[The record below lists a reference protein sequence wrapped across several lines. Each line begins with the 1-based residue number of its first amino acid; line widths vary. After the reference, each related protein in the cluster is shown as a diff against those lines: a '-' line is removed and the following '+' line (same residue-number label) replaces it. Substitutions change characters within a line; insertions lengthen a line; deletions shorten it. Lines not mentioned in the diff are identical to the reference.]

1 MYALRKIKEIKGYR
15 FFQDFHWNENG
26 CDLFSQNNL
35 IYGWNGSGKTTL
47 CDFMYG
53 LETGSFS
60 EDNISFSLL
69 FEDTAT
75 QAHTSITQGRM
86 NTLPYRFR
94 VFHQNYIQE
103 NIAVDN
109 VKHIFS
115 VGREQIEKVNE
126 VKRLRSTLGEK
137 KDKAQKAE
145 IELRDLEK
153 EFDRIKT
160 AKAKIIK
167 DAAQY
172 SNSYNKN
179 KYYSAHQRLTKKMM
193 LTEAEYQAALSAIRA
208 ERRPDV
214 PLFKVG
220 FIQSSV
226 REYICDILIQTPVN
240 NTIDALKKD
249 TQLSNWV
256 ENGLSLHQGRN
267 TSKCLFCGGPISE
280 TRFNQLRDHF
290 NKSYKDL
297 CDKIDGAVGLLGQK
311 MQQFDAAKIQMP
323 NCALLYPELQKQ
335 YMPLQTEAIVICE
348 HYSKIISDI
357 IDVLYKKKSD
367 MINDGYV
374 NEFLQ
379 LVDQL
384 SFDYSIF
391 DALLEILQKH
401 NQKNKEFNK
410 SIEQAQ
416 AKIEYHHI
424 SEFSDEINSFEKSI
438 YAKAQEKNNL
448 YRDFLNHKAQIDS
461 LEQEVKNSQIPADEI
476 NRDIAFIMGRSELVF
491 TNSDL
496 GYKITRNGKKAKNLS
511 KGEENAIALV
521 YFFNTLLDVD
531 ADAGNSIIVLD
542 DPISSFDSNFYYN
555 AISYIRDKTKLVGQT
570 FVFTHKFALQKDFSL
585 MFREKTNRYTISRN
599 VGMPQIINEDKLIS
613 QYHDEY
619 AYLFKKVYDFVKQPP
634 NDTSEYLQYPNI
646 ARRLLESF
654 LTFKLPLPNDQ
665 CSMLDKVM
673 ELERENNTYA
683 GRAIMRLLNNRS
695 HLRVISSNEHEDDI
709 DSISVLP
716 DTLKHLLEFMKHHDA
731 IHYNTLAR
739 LADPQYSEEGA
750 AVEVIRPVYRQV
762 NYYEMSASAGL
773 GNFLGSDFAG
783 TKMEVTNP
791 ECTFAVKIS
800 GDSMEPN
807 IHDQDIALVK
817 QCEVIPNARIGIVNY
832 KGVCYCKKIVQKSSG
847 ILLVS
852 LNKNYPPITVSEL
865 DEYHPFGEVIEI
877 IHHSD
882 SI

>member
-1 MYALRKIKEIKGYR
+1 MYALRKIKELKGYR

-26 CDLFSQNNL
+26 CDLFAQNNI

-47 CDFMYG
+47 CDFMHG
-53 LETGSFS
+53 LELGCFS
-60 EDNISFSLL
+60 EDNITFSLL
-69 FEDTAT
+69 FEDTT
-75 QAHTSITQGRM
+75 TRTHSSMSQNRM

-103 NIAVDN
+103 NISVDN

-115 VGREQIEKVNE
+115 VGREQIEKVGE
-126 VKRLRSTLGEK
+126 IKQLRSTLGEK
-137 KDKAQKAE
+137 RDKSQKAKT
-145 IELRDLEK
+145 ELSDLNK
-153 EFDRIKT
+153 EFDRLKT

-167 DAAQY
+167 DAALY

-179 KYYSAHQRLTKKMM
+179 RYYSAHQSLQKNMT
-193 LTEAEYQAALSAIRA
+193 LSDDDYQAALSAIRA

-214 PLFKVG
+214 QLFKVS
-220 FIQSSV
+220 FIQASV
-226 REYICDILIQTPVN
+226 REYISTILIQTPTN

-249 TQLSNWV
+249 SQLSSWV
-256 ENGLSLHQGRN
+256 EDGLALHQNRN
-267 TSKCLFCGGPISE
+267 ISRCLFCGNQISE
-280 TRFNQLRDHF
+280 KRFDELKEHF
-290 NKSYKDL
+290 NKSYKEL
-297 CDKIDGAVGLLGQK
+297 SDKIDGAIELLDQK
-311 MQQFDAAKIQMP
+311 MRQFDAVKSQMP
-323 NCALLYPELQKQ
+323 NCALLYPEFQSE
-335 YMPLQTEAIVICE
+335 YTMLQTEAITICE
-348 HYSKIISDI
+348 HYSRVISGI
-357 IDVLYKKKSD
+357 IDVLRRKKSD
-367 MINDGYV
+367 MINDRYV
-374 NEFLQ
+374 DEFIQ
-379 LVDQL
+379 LVNQL
-384 SFDYSIF
+384 TFDYSVF
-391 DALLEILQKH
+391 DAVLEILQKH
-401 NQKNKEFNK
+401 NQKNKEFQK

-416 AKIEYHHI
+416 AKIEYHHL
-424 SEFSDEINSFEKSI
+424 SEFSDEIINFEK
-438 YAKAQEKNNL
+438 KLEDKEQEYNNL
-448 YRDFLNHKAQIDS
+448 YHDYLNLKARIDT
-461 LEQEVKNSQIPADEI
+461 LEQEVKNSQIPADEM

-496 GYKITRNGKKAKNLS
+496 GYKITRNGKRAKNLS

-531 ADAGNSIIVLD
+531 ADAGNSTIVLD

-555 AISYIRDKTKLVGQT
+555 AISYIRDKTRLVGQT
-570 FVFTHKFALQKDFSL
+570 FIFTHKFALLKDFSL

-599 VGMPQIINEDKLIS
+599 QGIPQIINEDKLIS

-634 NDTSEYLQYPNI
+634 QDTSEYLQYPNI

-665 CSMLDKVM
+665 CSMLDKVI
-673 ELERENNTYA
+673 ELEKGNNNYA
-683 GRAIMRLLNNRS
+683 GRAFLRLLNNRS
-695 HLRVISSNEHEDDI
+695 HLRVIPSNEYEDDI

-731 IHYNTLAR
+731 THYNTLAR

-750 AVEVIRPVYRQV
+750 AIEVIRPVYRKV

-773 GNFLGSDFAG
+773 GSVLDSDLDG
-783 TKMEVTNP
+783 PTIEVINP
-791 ECTFAVKIS
+791 ECSFAVKIS
-800 GDSMEPN
+800 GDSMEPD

-817 QCEVIPNARIGIVNY
+817 QCEVIPNAQVGIVNY

-852 LNKNYPPITVSEL
+852 QNKKYKPIPVTEL
-865 DEYHPFGEVIEI
+865 DEYHLFGEVVDI
-877 IHHSD
+877 IHTN
-882 SI
+882 IT